1 MTPKKKAVSIELIN
15 LKEVEMRKLFYLFVS
30 LVVGLCICTSCEKIE
45 QAEQKQEA
53 VKKTEE
59 VLKVWGVKKV
69 EKAKQIEE
77 KQKLVKAEKTEE
89 VKKGNVTTPAPKPE
103 ATVEEANKTKE
114 AVSEEKTTVK
124 QVASVDLAAGK
135 EVYEKKGM
143 CMACHGAD
151 GSKPFKLTKLFTG
164 EDYTVEEQEEW
175 IEKEPQMKMLKNKLT
190 KQDLINV
197 TGYLNQKLKK

>member
-1 MTPKKKAVSIELIN
+1 MK
-15 LKEVEMRKLFYLFVS
+15 RLFYLFVS
-30 LVVGLCICTSCEKIE
+30 LVAVVGLCVCTSC
-45 QAEQKQEA
+45 
-53 VKKTEE
+53 KKTE
-59 VLKVWGVKKV
+59 KV
-69 EKAKQIEE
+69 EKKQEVT
-77 KQKLVKAEKTEE
+77 KMEE
-89 VKKGNVTTPAPKPE
+89 VQKGNVTTPAPEVTTAPE

-114 AVSEEKTTVK
+114 VVSEEKTSAVKAAPEEVTKTKGAKNAKEGDVTEAASEEKTTVK
-124 QVASVDLAAGK
+124 QAASVDLAAGK

-164 EDYTVEEQEEW
+164 KDYTVEEQEEW

>member
-1 MTPKKKAVSIELIN
+1 MK
-15 LKEVEMRKLFYLFVS
+15 RLFYLFIS

-45 QAEQKQEA
+45 QAKQKQEA

-69 EKAKQIEE
+69 EKPKQIEE
-77 KQKLVKAEKTEE
+77 KQKLVKAEKAEEVKQKQEVVKTEE
-89 VKKGNVTTPAPKPE
+89 VEKGNVTTPAPE
-103 ATVEEANKTKE
+103 VIVEEAKKTEE
-114 AVSEEKTTVK
+114 AASEEKTTVK
-124 QVASVDLAAGK
+124 QVASADLAAGK

-143 CMACHGAD
+143 CVACHGAD

-175 IEKEPQMKMLKNKLT
+175 IEKEPQMKMLKNTLT

-197 TGYLNQKLKK
+197 TAYLNQKLKK

>member
-1 MTPKKKAVSIELIN
+1 MK
-15 LKEVEMRKLFYLFVS
+15 RLFYLLVS

-45 QAEQKQEA
+45 QAKQKQEA

-69 EKAKQIEE
+69 EKPKQIEE
-77 KQKLVKAEKTEE
+77 KQKLVKAEKAEEVKQKQEVVKTEE
-89 VKKGNVTTPAPKPE
+89 VERGNVTTPAPKPE
-103 ATVEEANKTKE
+103 VTVEEAKKTEE
-114 AVSEEKTTVK
+114 AVSEEKITVK

-175 IEKEPQMKMLKNKLT
+175 IEKEPQMKMLKSKLT

-197 TGYLNQKLKK
+197 TAYLNQKLKK